1 LTICLFDYLW
11 GANAGGEKGGL
22 GGIPL
27 NGSLMTC
34 PEMHGELPIFKAR
47 YSGLVAQKLL
57 SNHPEKGKKN
67 GFNLECHRIKL
78 FVYN

>member
-1 LTICLFDYLW
+1 MW
-11 GANAGGEKGGL
+11 EVGKGGL
-22 GGIPL
+22 GGITP

-57 SNHPEKGKKN
+57 SVHPEKGKK
-67 GFNLECHRIKL
+67 GVNLEYHSIKL